1 VPDPVEK
8 AASRAR
14 DVTAWYR
21 AAAREFLAEHIP
33 EQVAPLDD
41 DDARINAALSERD
54 ETAICLVGASGIG
67 KSRLLNAIVAQDKTI
82 VPSGGVGPLTALATV
97 IRHSEAPHLLAE
109 YHPRK
114 HLWRVASALSFQIA
128 RDRKLPNAERVLD
141 PEELGP
147 DEKEETKEDVAA
159 ATEQDAPG
167 TPSRMDEFVR
177 TARLMVAGSQDAQ
190 RPIEYLA
197 DALSV
202 VCGVKPHWGTDPRM
216 EDAHR
221 IARLKRAVQ
230 MTAAG
235 TVLRQEQGAD
245 PKAFRELLR
254 DHAAGF
260 LSPLIRRIEV
270 GWPSPVLK
278 DGLVLVD
285 LPGVGVAGDV
295 YKKETQRFVRELA
308 RAIVVVVD
316 RSGVTEAVMDLLRST
331 GYWDKLVLSSD
342 DPQADPCA
350 LILVVTR
357 VDDVASQD
365 WRDLAEDEN
374 GRKSKARH
382 VVFDEVRERMRHSM
396 RQALEQQLELF
407 METTGSESIREG
419 RKIAGRAIM
428 ESLRIHPVSAIEFR
442 KLIADNDEDRAF
454 LKGTD
459 QSGIPLLSSDLSDLS
474 RMQRARR
481 SERLQRLVS
490 RFAESIDGH
499 LGAIESSWRSNRA
512 AEEAERIRA
521 ALQKVLDEKQEEF
534 TIRRASFRT
543 FLGKTVPAKIDV
555 AVHEAKDE
563 AQRGISK
570 YLKSLQDAH
579 WSTLRAAVRRGGTF
593 DGARHIDLPADI
605 ALRFQDPVAAVW
617 SQSLLKEIRQETYGL
632 AKDTRQMIEEVC
644 DCATREA
651 NAFVDPKVIETQKKL
666 ASTQVERLREVGKEA
681 IEELREV
688 VKVKV
693 AEAIEKPIRSACR
706 KFVNE
711 QHDVGTGTKYRILEL
726 FHQLATETADLASV
740 PASATLKTNYES
752 VEKEIRRAF
761 KEWSDPIGSVA
772 NAIVERHEDRARRSD
787 SQKRAKVL
795 AALDSV
801 RSSLPRGANAGV
813 EMTESSVQ

>member
-1 VPDPVEK
+1 MADPVEK
-8 AASRAR
+8 AVSRAR
-14 DVTAWYR
+14 DLTAWYR
-21 AAAREFLAEHIP
+21 SAAREFLAEQIP
-33 EQVAPLDD
+33 EQMAPLDD

-67 KSRLLNAIVAQDKTI
+67 KSTLLNAIVAQDTTI

-97 IRHSEAPHLLAE
+97 VRYSESPHLVAE

-128 RDRKLPNAERVLD
+128 RDRKLPDAEQVLD
-141 PEELGP
+141 PAELGAE
-147 DEKEETKEDVAA
+147 EKEEIKEDVAA
-159 ATEQDAPG
+159 TTEQDVPD
-167 TPSRMDEFVR
+167 TPSRMDDFLR
-177 TARLMVAGSQDAQ
+177 TARLMVGGSQDAQ

-202 VCGVKPHWGTDPRM
+202 VCGVKPQWGTDPRM

-221 IARLKRAVQ
+221 MARLKRAVQ
-230 MTAAG
+230 MAGAG
-235 TVLRQEQGAD
+235 TALRQEQGGD
-245 PKAFRELLR
+245 PKVFRELLK

-270 GWPSPVLK
+270 GWPSMVLK

-285 LPGVGVAGDV
+285 LPGVGVAGDL

-316 RSGVTEAVMDLLRST
+316 RSGVTEAVMDLLRSS

-350 LILVVTR
+350 LILAVTR

-374 GRKSKARH
+374 GRKSKTRH
-382 VVFDEVRERMRHSM
+382 VVFDEVRERMRYSM

-442 KLIADNDEDRAF
+442 KLIADHDEDRSF
-454 LKGTD
+454 LKSTD
-459 QSGIPLLSSDLSDLS
+459 QSGIPMLSADLSELS
-474 RMQRARR
+474 RAQRAKRA
-481 SERLQRLVS
+481 ERLQRLVT

-512 AEEAERIRA
+512 AEEAEQIRA
-521 ALQKVLDEKQEEF
+521 TLQMVLDKKQEEF

-543 FLGKTVPAKIDV
+543 FLGKTVPTKIDV

-563 AQRGISK
+563 AQRDIAK
-570 YLKSLQDAH
+570 YLRSLKDAH

-632 AKDTRQMIEEVC
+632 AKDARQMIEEIC
-644 DCATREA
+644 DCASRDA

-666 ASTQVERLREVGKEA
+666 ASGQVERLREVGKEA

-693 AEAIEKPIRSACR
+693 AEAIEKPIRTACR
-706 KFVNE
+706 KFVSDRD
-711 QHDVGTGTKYRILEL
+711 DVGRGVKSRILDLFQEL
-726 FHQLATETADLASV
+726 AIETADLASV
-740 PASATLKTNYES
+740 PAGATLKSNYEI
-752 VEKEIRRAF
+752 VERDIRKAF
-761 KEWSDPIGSVA
+761 KEWNDPLGSVA

-801 RSSLPRGANAGV
+801 RSASPREATGRA
-813 EMTESSVQ
+813 ELTESSVR